1 MSTDRDVTRI
11 VRSWL
16 HEDAHEDADRI
27 LNLVL
32 DEIDTTPQRRAGWLA
47 RRAPRMNNALKIVL
61 AAAAVVVVAVAVINF
76 LPRDGGV
83 GGPDVASPS
92 PTPGPSYEATRL
104 TVAGSEAPGPALS
117 LTVGLPEGWTAF
129 TYGADRGGSAPPD
142 GMAFIVTLVSDTFQD
157 PCSQVPRDPQIG
169 PTVED
174 LAAALSEIP
183 STSARDPV
191 QTTIAGL
198 DATYIEVAIPASL
211 PCDPSQFYLVQDSP
225 EGAWWA
231 QGLNETARF
240 WILDVAGQRVAI
252 LAHTYPGSGA
262 DANSELDNILN
273 SIVFDVAS

>member
-1 MSTDRDVTRI
+1 
-11 VRSWL
+11 
-16 HEDAHEDADRI
+16 
-27 LNLVL
+27 
-32 DEIDTTPQRRAGWLA
+32 
-47 RRAPRMNNALKIVL
+47 MNTALKIVL

-76 LPRDGGV
+76 LPRDGGGV

-104 TVAGSEAPGPALS
+104 TVAGSEMPGPPLS
-117 LTVGLPEGWTAF
+117 LTLGLPEGWTTF

-142 GMAFIVTLVSDTFQD
+142 GMAFVVTLVSDTYED

-174 LAAALSEIP
+174 LAAALGEIP
-183 STSARDPV
+183 NTTATDPV
-191 QTTIAGL
+191 QTTMAGL

-211 PCDPSQFYLVQDSP
+211 PCDPSQFYLLQESS
-225 EGAWWA
+225 EGSWWA

-240 WILDVAGQRVAI
+240 WIVEVAGQRVAI

-262 DANSELDNILN
+262 DAYAELDDILN
-273 SIVFDVAS
+273 SIVFDVPS